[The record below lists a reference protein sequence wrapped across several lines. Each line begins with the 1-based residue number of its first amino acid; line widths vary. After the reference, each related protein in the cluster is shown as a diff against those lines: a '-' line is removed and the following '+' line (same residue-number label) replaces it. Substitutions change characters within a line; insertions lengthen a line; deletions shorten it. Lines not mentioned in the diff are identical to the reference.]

1 MSNARTHTMC
11 APLTVPYLLIF
22 TSLPHSGEN
31 QSPSGVR
38 DPLGVFFFSFHFIL
52 FIPISFLVYFYALR
66 PGGCVTRKK
75 IKK

>member
-38 DPLGVFFFSFHFIL
+38 DPLGVFFFHFIL
-52 FIPISFLVYFYALR
+52 FYLFLFPSSSIFMLFVL
-66 PGGCVTRKK
+66 GGA
-75 IKK
+75 